1 MNFPLRANVRTRLVD
16 GEILLLD
23 DENGYIHQLNE
34 TAGFVWNLCD
44 GKLSTNEIAQRFSDE
59 FEVDVVLA
67 TNDVI
72 HVVEQLRQLQLI
84 TN

>member
-23 DENGYIHQLNE
+23 DETVYVHELNE
-34 TAGFVWNLCD
+34 TGGFVWNLCD